1 MSDPFLQELQE
12 HIFASSK
19 KLWFELIATLPESPL
34 DQPQQAQGTLQKI
47 SNFLR
52 ELSTDMIISELSQ
65 WTEIFSEISQQVG
78 SEDFCKSVIATNGN
92 LKNQLLR
99 FFDELFSQWEKI
111 GVPDEKQ
118 MSPLVRESFQDLKNQ
133 LSLSKDKSSLLE
145 PNQAEQKDANPHG
158 LPESLL
164 CLKARCEQNHFLVP
178 MESVLEVSSRRKI
191 SALPETVQ
199 NFEGLITLRGEMI
212 PVLSSQTIFTKNPQ
226 NQSDAENSDPFN
238 FLIICRVGENKFALP
253 VF

>member
-1 MSDPFLQELQE
+1 M
-12 HIFASSK
+12 K
-19 KLWFELIATLPESPL
+19 K
-34 DQPQQAQGTLQKI
+34 
-47 SNFLR
+47 
-52 ELSTDMIISELSQ
+52 SELSQ

-78 SEDFCKSVIATNGN
+78 SEDFYKSVIATNGN

-133 LSLSKDKSSLLE
+133 LSLSKDQSSLLE
-145 PNQAEQKDANPHG
+145 PNQAEQKDVNPHG

-253 VF
+253 VFETNNIVEIKSKELQNPHLLNSKGVSSQEFPSLIVENKIYYLVNPEKLVA